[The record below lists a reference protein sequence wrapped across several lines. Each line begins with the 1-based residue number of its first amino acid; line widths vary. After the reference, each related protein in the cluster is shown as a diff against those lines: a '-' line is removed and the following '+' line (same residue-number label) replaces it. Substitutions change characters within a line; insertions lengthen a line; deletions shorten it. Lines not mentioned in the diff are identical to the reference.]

1 MKNIILKIVFITFL
15 LLIIAKT
22 SFFYIKNE
30 FTNYL
35 LSKDMEVHLYKI
47 FTKKLETLAN
57 SELNDEEKIFLKKNF
72 KKIIEKYK
80 FLFEETKN

>member
-1 MKNIILKIVFITFL
+1 MKKYYIKIIFIILV

-22 SFFYIKNE
+22 LFFYIKNQ

-35 LSKDMEVHLYKI
+35 ISKDMEVYMYKI

-57 SELNDEEKIFLKKNF
+57 TELNDEEKIFLKKNL

-80 FLFEETKN
+80 FLFEEIKN

>member
-1 MKNIILKIVFITFL
+1 MKNIILKIVFITLL

-22 SFFYIKNE
+22 LFFYIKNE

-35 LSKDMEVHLYKI
+35 LSKDMEVQMYKI

-57 SELNDEEKIFLKKNF
+57 TELNDEEKIFLKKNF
-72 KKIIEKYK
+72 KKIIEKYN